1 MTLKDLEFLYDLKRE
16 GIKLELEVMREFSK
30 RLGDRHKDFGTFH
43 VAGTNGKGSVSCF
56 IYNILSEKYVAGL
69 YTSPHL
75 VDFNE
80 RILSGRSF
88 IPDSYIENFIA
99 ENRKTIEI
107 LRETRRNPTFF
118 ETTTLMAFS
127 YFSDTGVEYAAIEVG
142 LGGRLD
148 STNIITPLVSVI
160 TSIGY
165 EHADKLGTSLTD
177 IATEKGGIIK
187 PGVPVVVSE
196 RNAESV
202 NAIRKLAVRNG
213 SRLIMTDRDYTVR
226 NVSISLEGT
235 AFELQTPSGKYSIS
249 TNLVG
254 DFQVK
259 NVISA
264 VAAMETA
271 GLEKITSEDIENGIR
286 KSRWPARMEVLRKDP
301 MVMVDCAH
309 NPPAMNTLVK
319 NYRKLTDLRPLLVVG
334 IMKDKDI
341 YGILSRLSELSDRVI
356 FTTPDEPERAADPS
370 YLKRVSDGMFRE
382 ATVIEDPAEAYS
394 KSLEQSGP
402 VLVTGSMYLVGI
414 IKKLEKSDMRPF
426 K

>member
-1 MTLKDLEFLYDLKRE
+1 MTLQDLEFLYDLKRE
-16 GIKLELEVMREFSK
+16 GIKLGLEVMREFSSK
-30 RLGDRHKDFGTFH
+30 LGDRHREFGSFH

-56 IYNILSEKYVAGL
+56 IYNILSQKYNSGL

-88 IPDSYIENFIA
+88 IPDSYIENFISS
-99 ENRKTIEI
+99 NRNMIET
-107 LRETRRNPTFF
+107 LREKSRNPTFF

-127 YFSDTGVEYAAIEVG
+127 YFADTGAKYAAIEVG

-148 STNIITPLVSVI
+148 STNIITPIVSVI

-177 IATEKGGIIK
+177 IATEKAGIIK

-196 RNAESV
+196 GNAESV
-202 NAIRKLAVRNG
+202 SAIKKIAIRNG
-213 SRLIMTDRDYTVR
+213 SRMIQTDKSYK
-226 NVSISLEGT
+226 VSNAKISLDGT
-235 AFELQTPSGKYSIS
+235 SFDLESPSDRYHIS
-249 TNLVG
+249 TDLVG
-254 DFQVK
+254 DFQIRNAV
-259 NVISA
+259 SA
-264 VAAMETA
+264 VAAMESA
-271 GLEKITSEDIENGIR
+271 GLDKITSLDIENGIFN
-286 KSRWPARMEVLRKDP
+286 SRWPARMEILRKEP
-301 MVMVDCAH
+301 TVMVDCAH
-309 NPPAMNTLVK
+309 NPPAMTTLVG
-319 NYRKLTDLRPLLVVG
+319 NYRKLTKEKPLLVVG

-341 YGILSRLSELSDRVI
+341 YGILSRLSELSDSII

-370 YLKRVSDGMFRE
+370 YLKRISDGMFTETR
-382 ATVIEDPAEAYS
+382 VIADPVEAYS
-394 KSLEQSGP
+394 KSLDQSRP

-414 IKKLEKSDMRPF
+414 IKKMEKSDMRPF